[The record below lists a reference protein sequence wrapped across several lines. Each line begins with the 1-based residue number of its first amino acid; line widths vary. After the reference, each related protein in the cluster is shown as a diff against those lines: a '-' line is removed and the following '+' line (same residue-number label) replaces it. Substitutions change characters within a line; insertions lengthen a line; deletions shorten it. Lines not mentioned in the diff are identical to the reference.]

1 LYLQGQLARF
11 VHPSSGRAGA
21 SFDRKRFLR
30 NSRAVVQLNGLASM
44 LIACHFFGIVAGR
57 RAVLWLAVVAARACP
72 TRRFKLEPSD
82 VD

>member
-1 LYLQGQLARF
+1 
-11 VHPSSGRAGA
+11 
-21 SFDRKRFLR
+21 
-30 NSRAVVQLNGLASM
+30 M